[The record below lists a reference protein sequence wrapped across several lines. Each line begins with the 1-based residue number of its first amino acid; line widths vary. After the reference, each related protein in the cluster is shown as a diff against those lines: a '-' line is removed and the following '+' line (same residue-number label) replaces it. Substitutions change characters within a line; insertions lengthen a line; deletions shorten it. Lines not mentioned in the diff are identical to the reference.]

1 MVDFTKPW
9 KQPRPVDD
17 ETALVP
23 YGWAPGGYIQECRSC
38 SCSHIAAKRASAC
51 QDCAELARDIKEAT
65 VEGRAAFNAGLPIED
80 NPHDFTSPKVGAWI
94 NGWFN
99 GQEDAESTEAM
110 SGERLLS
117 YLRKGGGLDGE
128 PSIHQL
134 TQLFEAA
141 SNEAETGDQYAAD
154 PEKWPTVRGVAAVV
168 MAMKAIRW
176 TGGLEG

>member
-1 MVDFTKPW
+1 MLDW
-9 KQPRPVDD
+9 KQPRPVED

-23 YGWAPGGYIQECRSC
+23 FGWAPGGYIQTCKGCDEK
-38 SCSHIAAKRASAC
+38 HIAAKRASRC
-51 QDCAELARDIKEAT
+51 QDCAEYARDQQLAT
-65 VEGRAAFNAGLPIED
+65 VAGRAAFNAGSLIES
-80 NPHDFTSPKVGAWI
+80 NPHDVLDPHHGAWI

-99 GQEDAESTEAM
+99 GQEDAESTDAM

-141 SNEAETGDQYAAD
+141 SNEAEPGDQYAAD
-154 PEKWPTVRGVAAVV
+154 PAIWPTVRGVSAVV
-168 MAMKAIRW
+168 MAMKAIKW
-176 TGGLEG
+176 